1 MSSFFDQRAQEMQS
15 AASDYQ
21 NNINSITQQNLMSK
35 ISNIGMTKESQN
47 ITTQTLASGM
57 EAKLSDALS
66 EHMNKFADEM
76 GLDLS
81 LPGVG
86 KPVLSYASRKIKG
99 YAADRAK
106 RLKAQ
111 QGEQQ
116 AAKDPEGIR
125 TAQPEVAADEGTELS
140 TFKPSTESRASG
152 DLPEARP
159 TRAVDEAQQEREA
172 DAEPVDDEPPVEA
185 RAPVAERSTA
195 PTEQTQRP
203 TLEQNAGET
212 QELGPMQPMEVDA
225 TLPGSQPLAPRPRPA
240 ELDADTDAISALPE
254 ELGWKNGINV
264 GGGDPL
270 RGPGEMPA
278 TEPINPASASYNE
291 LNRVP
296 QMGRGTATYSD
307 ERLENP
313 FRFQGSEFDP
323 SRLTKGPP
331 ADLPEP
337 PNVSF
342 QYQAPTQSEAEA
354 ARGIARG
361 EASGG
366 EGLIQPKAIQQGRI
380 VPEGAGAGDQE
391 ARDQLAKAL
400 GGRGR
405 GGGAGPDDP
414 AVPQEP
420 VAGPAPE
427 AIPRPPPRD
436 APGGPDYQSTGGRFA
451 DTGTSAPPP
460 PPRDAPG
467 GPDYQPPPPRSDP
480 LQQTSGE
487 NAEFSNAVKEGSD
500 MSEQLAKDS
509 ADAADQLASKTT
521 ALTADSEAVGKGLF
535 EKASSALGEITGS
548 DILGGFG
555 SFLGIAGDFLGPI
568 LGGVGLFEAAKGIAE
583 SQNQAGQDPYAKV
596 KALIAQGQAKMAG
609 LDSDIS
615 ADQFAEKVAGTKAP
629 AFGSLAAPVFSTQ
642 GLTGMSQHF

>member
-1 MSSFFDQRAQEMQS
+1 MSQFFDQRANEMQQ

-35 ISNIGMTKESQN
+35 ISNVGTLKESQN
-47 ITTQTLASGM
+47 ITTQTLAGGLESKLS
-57 EAKLSDALS
+57 AKLQ

-81 LPGVG
+81 VPGLG
-86 KPVLSYASRKIKG
+86 KPVLSYASKKLKG
-99 YAADRAK
+99 YAAERF
-106 RLKAQ
+106 RRRQAQ
-111 QGEQQ
+111 QADPQDEPS
-116 AAKDPEGIR
+116 DPEGIR
-125 TAQPEVAADEGTELS
+125 TAQPDVPADAGTELS
-140 TFKPSTESRASG
+140 EFTPRGTAGFRGTA
-152 DLPEARP
+152 PEARP
-159 TRAVDEAQQEREA
+159 TGQIDRQQQEQEA
-172 DAEPVDDEPPVEA
+172 LREPVDDEPPVEA
-185 RAPVAERSTA
+185 RPPIAERSTA

-203 TLEQNAGET
+203 NLAENDGET
-212 QELGPMQPMEVDA
+212 RDLGPSEALEVDP
-225 TLPGSQPLAPRPRPA
+225 TLPGSQPVAPRPRPA
-240 ELDADTDAISALPE
+240 ELDADIDAISTLPE
-254 ELGWKNGINV
+254 ELGWRGGINI
-264 GGGDPL
+264 GNNDPL
-270 RGPGEMPA
+270 RGPGEMPS

-323 SRLTKGPP
+323 SQLTKGPP
-331 ADLPEP
+331 ADVPEL

-342 QYQAPTQSEAEA
+342 KYQAPTEAENNLRLQA
-354 ARGIARG
+354 ARG

-366 EGLIQPKAIQQGRI
+366 EGLVVPKSIEQGR
-380 VPEGAGAGDQE
+380 VLPEGAGGGSQE

-427 AIPRPPPRD
+427 FVPPPPPRD
-436 APGGPDYQSTGGRFA
+436 APGGPDSTGGRFA
-451 DTGTSAPPP
+451 DTGQTAPPP

-467 GPDYQPPPPRSDP
+467 GPDFQPPAPRSDP
-480 LQQTSGE
+480 LQATAGE
-487 NAEFSNAVKEGSD
+487 NAEYSNTIREGSD
-500 MSEQLAKDS
+500 MSEQLARES
-509 ADAADQLASKTT
+509 SNAADQLASRT
-521 ALTADSEAVGKGLF
+521 AGLTSDTEAVSKGLF
-535 EKASSALGEITGS
+535 EKASSALGEISGS
-548 DILGGFG
+548 DVLGGLG
-555 SFLGIAGDFLGPI
+555 SFLGVAGDFLGPI

-583 SQNQAGQDPYAKV
+583 SQNNAGQDPYAQV
-596 KALIAQGQAKMAG
+596 KKLIAQGQAKMAG

-642 GLTGMSQHF
+642 SLTGMSQHF

>member
-1 MSSFFDQRAQEMQS
+1 MQS

-225 TLPGSQPLAPRPRPA
+225 T
-240 ELDADTDAISALPE
+240 
-254 ELGWKNGINV
+254 
-264 GGGDPL
+264 
-270 RGPGEMPA
+270 
-278 TEPINPASASYNE
+278 
-291 LNRVP
+291 
-296 QMGRGTATYSD
+296 
-307 ERLENP
+307 
-313 FRFQGSEFDP
+313 
-323 SRLTKGPP
+323 
-331 ADLPEP
+331 
-337 PNVSF
+337 
-342 QYQAPTQSEAEA
+342 
-354 ARGIARG
+354 
-361 EASGG
+361 
-366 EGLIQPKAIQQGRI
+366 
-380 VPEGAGAGDQE
+380 
-391 ARDQLAKAL
+391 
-400 GGRGR
+400 
-405 GGGAGPDDP
+405 
-414 AVPQEP
+414 
-420 VAGPAPE
+420 
-427 AIPRPPPRD
+427 
-436 APGGPDYQSTGGRFA
+436 
-451 DTGTSAPPP
+451 
-460 PPRDAPG
+460 
-467 GPDYQPPPPRSDP
+467 PPRS
-480 LQQTSGE
+480 
-487 NAEFSNAVKEGSD
+487 
-500 MSEQLAKDS
+500 
-509 ADAADQLASKTT
+509 
-521 ALTADSEAVGKGLF
+521 
-535 EKASSALGEITGS
+535 
-548 DILGGFG
+548 
-555 SFLGIAGDFLGPI
+555 
-568 LGGVGLFEAAKGIAE
+568 
-583 SQNQAGQDPYAKV
+583 
-596 KALIAQGQAKMAG
+596 
-609 LDSDIS
+609 
-615 ADQFAEKVAGTKAP
+615 
-629 AFGSLAAPVFSTQ
+629 
-642 GLTGMSQHF
+642 